1 MHLLLGVLAALGASG
16 LYAVGIGL
24 QTHEARQ
31 EPPERALRFRL
42 FWQLVRRPRW
52 VGGTAL
58 GLAGWALQ
66 AYALTQAPLT
76 LVQPLLGASL
86 VFLLPVSARLGE
98 RIGAS
103 ERLAVVAVAAGIPL
117 LALTAPARESSHAE
131 GARLWV
137 ALGVLAAV
145 SLAPLALRGAARGAS
160 LLVPV
165 GAGVAYSLDGLTTK
179 FAADDWTRQLWLG
192 FLFWAAAMGTSSAL
206 GTLSEMSA
214 LQRRPVAHVAP
225 IVFALTT
232 FVPVGL
238 APLLAREWWPASPLR
253 DAGIVLGL
261 AATSIGAL
269 ALARVAPVALASSSE
284 SGTERMPRRA
294 REEASPATAR
304 LP

>member
-31 EPPERALRFRL
+31 EPPERALHFRL

-253 DAGIVLGL
+253 DTGIVLGL

-284 SGTERMPRRA
+284 SGTERMPWRA
-294 REEASPATAR
+294 REEASPTTAR